1 MGELGNFT
9 TVFKDDFCKKVY
21 YAFQTID
28 LQTLEFNLCTTEGL
42 VLWFLSLLLVSW
54 FRTKISES

>member
-54 FRTKISES
+54 F